1 MNHITM
7 NKLKL
12 VFATNNQHK
21 LEEVQA
27 MLTNFEIVSL
37 ADINCFEE
45 IPETADNLVG
55 NAILKANYVTEKY
68 GLDCFADDT
77 GLEVEALNNEPGVY
91 SARYAGE
98 DNNSEA
104 NMAKLLKNLKNTQ
117 NRKAQFK
124 TAIALNIQGKQF
136 IFEGI
141 CEGTILTEKR
151 GDSGFGYDPIFMPNG
166 YKTSFAEMAMTEK
179 GNISHRGKAIEK
191 LVTFLNKHTW

>member
-1 MNHITM
+1 M

-21 LEEVQA
+21 LKEVQA
-27 MLTNFEIVSL
+27 MLTNFDIVSL
-37 ADINCFEE
+37 ADIHCFED

-55 NAILKANYVTEKY
+55 NAILKANFITEKY

-77 GLEVEALNNEPGVY
+77 GLEVEALNYEPGVY

-98 DNNSEA
+98 DNNAEA
-104 NMAKLLKNLKNTQ
+104 NMNKLLKNLENNP

-141 CEGTILTEKR
+141 CKGNILTEKR
-151 GDSGFGYDPIFMPNG
+151 GDSGFGYDPIFMPEGFNR
-166 YKTSFAEMAMTEK
+166 SFAEMNLAEK
-179 GNISHRGKAIEK
+179 GGISHRGKAVEK
-191 LVTFLNKHTW
+191 LVTYLNEHHW

>member
-1 MNHITM
+1 M

-27 MLTNFEIVSL
+27 MLTNFEVVSL
-37 ADINCFEE
+37 EDINCYDE
-45 IPETADNLVG
+45 IAETAKTLEG
-55 NAILKANYVTEKY
+55 NAILKANFITEKY

-98 DNNSEA
+98 NNNAEA
-104 NMAKLLKNLKNTQ
+104 NINKLLNNLENNP

-124 TAIALNIQGKQF
+124 TVIALNIQGKQF
-136 IFEGI
+136 IFECI
-141 CEGTILTEKR
+141 CKGAILTEKR
-151 GDSGFGYDPIFMPNG
+151 GNSGFGYDPIFMPNG
-166 YKTSFAEMAMTEK
+166 FNRSFAEMNLAEK

-191 LVTFLNKHTW
+191 LVTFLNKHHW

>member
-1 MNHITM
+1 M

-12 VFATNNQHK
+12 VFATNNKHK

-37 ADINCFEE
+37 ADIHCFED
-45 IPETADNLVG
+45 IPETADTLEG
-55 NAILKANYVTEKY
+55 NAILKANFITEKF

-77 GLEVEALNNEPGVY
+77 GLEVAALNDEPGVY

-98 DNNSEA
+98 NNNAEA
-104 NMAKLLKNLKNTQ
+104 NMDKLLKNLENNP

-151 GDSGFGYDPIFMPNG
+151 GKSGFGYDPIFIPNG
-166 YKTSFAEMAMTEK
+166 FNTSFAEMDMNEK

-191 LVTFLNKHTW
+191 LVTFLNEHHW

>member
-1 MNHITM
+1 M

-12 VFATNNQHK
+12 VFATNNKHK

-37 ADINCFEE
+37 ADINCFED
-45 IPETADNLVG
+45 IPETADTLEG
-55 NAILKANYVTEKY
+55 NAILKANFITEKY

-77 GLEVEALNNEPGVY
+77 GLEVEALNKEPGVY

-98 DNNSEA
+98 NNNAEA
-104 NMAKLLKNLKNTQ
+104 NMNKLLKNLENTQ

-136 IFEGI
+136 IFEGV
-141 CEGTILTEKR
+141 CKGTILTEKR
-151 GDSGFGYDPIFMPNG
+151 GDSGFGYDPIFMPDGFNR
-166 YKTSFAEMAMTEK
+166 SFAEMNLAEK
-179 GNISHRGKAIEK
+179 GNISHRGKAVEK
-191 LVTFLNKHTW
+191 LVTFLKEHHW